1 MTGFPPLAGICSRE
15 RAAQPGLSVEATAAR
30 LRWANHLLR
39 RLHEIATAHLPATP
53 EWEVKCALALHLWL
67 DAEHASAIRARVA
80 EMREPPLRLDDV
92 PDGPLE
98 AACAEAIR
106 AEGTPELVAA
116 VYGVLRPALVAAL
129 RDHLEALNPI
139 FDHPTLR
146 LLRTILREQEELLEW
161 GRAALAVV
169 ADDAAAQA
177 FADHVR
183 AYLEAVADPPAPRSD
198 GGRYEMDVRP
208 RRDERFGDGL
218 NNSGK
223 VGRRLRDPSLPTDE
237 RAFALVYKRLLE
249 LDVPEMMAPILYR
262 TEGRSWEY
270 YAELSRQLWDE
281 ARHAIM
287 GEVGVEALGIPFHRY
302 PIDRKFSVILN
313 TRFTPLEAHLI
324 LWRIEQGLMPRTT
337 GKRFEWELA
346 TEDGNELTVAMQDYD
361 WADEVLH
368 AQIGRRHLS
377 ADERGAAD
385 EVWARYQ
392 AIVDAWAVEHAGDEP
407 WWERFVEAARAARQ
421 AG

>member
-1 MTGFPPLAGICSRE
+1 VSGFPPLAGICSHE
-15 RAAQPGLSVEATAAR
+15 WAARPGLSVEETVGR

-67 DAEHASAIRARVA
+67 DAEHVSSIRARVA
-80 EMREPPLRLDDV
+80 QMREPPLRLDDV
-92 PDGPLE
+92 PDDALD

-106 AEGTPELVAA
+106 AESTPELVAA
-116 VYGVLRPALVAAL
+116 VYGVLRPALIAAL
-129 RDHLEALNPI
+129 RAHVGELNPI

-146 LLRTILREQEELLEW
+146 LLRTILREQEEVLEW
-161 GRAALAVV
+161 GEAALAVV

-177 FADHVR
+177 FAGHVR
-183 AYLEAVADPPAPRSD
+183 AYLEAADDLPAPRSD
-198 GGRYEMDVRP
+198 GTRYEMDVDP
-208 RRDERFGDGL
+208 RRDERFRDGF

-223 VGRRLRDPSLPTDE
+223 VGRRLRDASLPTDE

-249 LDVPEMMAPILYR
+249 MDVPEMMAPILYR
-262 TEGRSWEY
+262 TEGKPWEY
-270 YAELSRQLWDE
+270 YADLSRQLWDE

-287 GEVGVEALGIPFHRY
+287 GEVGVEALGMPFHRY
-302 PIDRKFSVILN
+302 PIDRKFSALLN

-324 LWRIEQGLMPRTT
+324 LWKIEQGLMPRTT

-346 TEDGNELTVAMQDYD
+346 TEDGNELTIAMQDYD

-368 AQIGRRHLS
+368 AQIGRRHLD
-377 ADERGAAD
+377 AAERAAA
-385 EVWARYQ
+385 EGVWARYQ
-392 AIVDAWAVEHAGDEP
+392 AIVDAWAAEHAADEP
-407 WWERFVEAARAARQ
+407 WWGCFVEEARAARQ
-421 AG
+421 AD